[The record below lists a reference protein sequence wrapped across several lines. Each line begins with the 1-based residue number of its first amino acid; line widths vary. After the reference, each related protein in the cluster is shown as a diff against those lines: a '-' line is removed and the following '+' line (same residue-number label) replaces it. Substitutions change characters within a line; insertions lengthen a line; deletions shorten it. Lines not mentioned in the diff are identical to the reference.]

1 MDYLEG
7 LFGVDTFNTKAVTS
21 AVGEYLKYTRDV
33 YRRSLERNPRYE
45 RPPSILE
52 REWKVLIDDEK

>member
-21 AVGEYLKYTRDV
+21 TMVEYLKYTQMFIDEA
-33 YRRSLERNPRYE
+33 SKEILGM
-45 RPPSILE
+45 SILPQF
-52 REWKVLIDDEK
+52 